1 MILVLQKRNIADGG
15 IFLNLID
22 MKRRITVEV
31 IAGLLI
37 FLFLYAS
44 VSKLIDYQKFRV
56 QIGQSPLLTAYARW
70 FAVIVPVLEIIISL
84 MLAIPRLQLIGFYA
98 SFNLMVMFTSYII
111 AITNFS
117 EYIPCSCGGILQN
130 MTWNQHLLFNIF
142 FVLISLSGIL
152 LHSKSDFKTYNV
164 LEYQ

>member
-1 MILVLQKRNIADGG
+1 
-15 IFLNLID
+15 